1 MKDILGST
9 LEVGDKVVFGAASSM
24 RLMTGVISKI
34 HPKTV
39 MIKHEEYHNHS
50 YSTIEESR
58 RNFEDVV
65 KIS

>member
-1 MKDILGST
+1 MKDILGND
-9 LEVGDKVVFGAASSM
+9 LQVGDKVVFGTAQSM
-24 RLMTGVISKI
+24 RLMTGIISKI

-39 MIKHEEYHNHS
+39 MIKHEEYRNGS
-50 YSTIEESR
+50 YSEISESR